1 MAAKKIVDIIRNVI
15 YEFYPKQIFNSART
29 SKEMGRTLSR
39 GTNNPYSF
47 MYKDQI
53 FSRKNF
59 ENTSVQ

>member
-29 SKEMGRTLSR
+29 SKEMGRTLKFVQYLLSR

-47 MYKDQI
+47 M
-53 FSRKNF
+53 
-59 ENTSVQ
+59 